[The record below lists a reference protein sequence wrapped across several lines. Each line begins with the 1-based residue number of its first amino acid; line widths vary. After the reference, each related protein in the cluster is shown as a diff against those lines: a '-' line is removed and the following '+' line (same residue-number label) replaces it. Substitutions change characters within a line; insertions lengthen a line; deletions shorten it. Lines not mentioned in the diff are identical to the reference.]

1 MALTTV
7 PPVARQVK
15 KHGGNTGSEMRSH
28 IHGATARRQS
38 AATRVSGAVIALSL
52 VFLSIFWVMPTR
64 AEAQTYRFSTVTV
77 QGNSQ
82 IDAETIIGF
91 ARIAQSR
98 AVSAAELNA
107 AYQRVVATGFFRN
120 VDFAPSGNRLV
131 ISVQE
136 YPLLNQVAIEGNRRL
151 RDEQLREVIR
161 SRPGGVFSPSLA
173 ESDANAIAEAYAAAG
188 RLSARVTPRLI
199 ERPNGRVDLAFEVRE
214 GRVLE
219 IQRISFVG
227 NRSFSD
233 RRLRGAVEAAQTGR
247 LSAFFQVDNFNEAR
261 IARGRQTL
269 QDFYLSRGFLDAQV
283 TAATTEL
290 TRQRDGAFV
299 TYTIRE
305 GQQYRFGRQTVISEL
320 PGIDAAAY
328 EAAMSNRSGTL
339 FTPNALESL
348 IQQIERIGYQSGERF
363 VRAEPRLTRNE
374 RDGTIDVVF
383 ALVRGPRLFIERID
397 IQGNESTQDEVIRR
411 QFQVAEGDPL
421 NPREIREAAA
431 RIEALG
437 YFSDVRVNPAQGSS
451 PDQAVVDVQ
460 VEETTTGSLGFGLS
474 FGANDGIGA
483 SLTYSEQNFLGR
495 GQQLSATFS
504 TIRTARSVDLS
515 FTEPALLG
523 RDLAFGLRL
532 GLSNSTPSTAAQFGT
547 SVLQVTPSL
556 TFPLSEFGRL
566 SVRTSLMRD
575 ELTLLPPPGPTGEPP
590 VPTPDPLAPR
600 LRQDGNVGRVVTGS
614 VGVTYTYDTRR
625 IGPDPDRG
633 YVLRFSTDVAGGDR
647 QWMRGTV
654 LAGYE
659 HRVMNGDVTL
669 SAQFEAGMIV
679 HRGGPSRITERF
691 ALSSDQFR
699 GFRPY
704 GIGPVGYGADGSRH
718 GLGGNMFAVA
728 RLDATFPLGLPQE
741 YNMRGG
747 VFFDVGTVRGIDA
760 PTADVRDTGSIRAT
774 AGVALLWDS
783 PFGPLRFNFATPLR
797 REPFDRPQRFDL
809 SIASRF

>member
-1 MALTTV
+1 
-7 PPVARQVK
+7 
-15 KHGGNTGSEMRSH
+15 MRSQLN
-28 IHGATARRQS
+28 GATARRQ
-38 AATRVSGAVIALSL
+38 AASFRLGGALLSFAL
-52 VFLSIFWVMPTR
+52 VFIASLWIAPSR
-64 AEAQTYRFSTVTV
+64 AEAQTFRFATISVE
-77 QGNSQ
+77 GNEQ
-82 IDAETIIGF
+82 IDAETIVGF
-91 ARIAQSR
+91 ARIARSR
-98 AVSAAELNA
+98 ALSAAELNA
-107 AYQRVVATGFFRN
+107 AYQRVVSTGFFRT
-120 VDFAPSGNRLV
+120 VDFSPAGNRLM
-131 ISVQE
+131 IRVQE
-136 YPLLNQVAIEGNRRL
+136 YPLLGQVALEGNRRI
-151 RDEQLREVIR
+151 RDEQLQGVIR
-161 SRPGGVFSPSLA
+161 SRPGGVYSPSLA
-173 ESDANAIAEAYAAAG
+173 ESDANAIAEVYAAAG
-188 RLSARVTPRLI
+188 RLSARVTPRII
-199 ERPNGRVDLAFEVRE
+199 ERPNGRVDLAFEIRE
-214 GRVLE
+214 GRVVE

-233 RRLRGAVEAAQTGR
+233 RRLRGAIEAAQTGR
-247 LSAFFQVDNFNEAR
+247 LSALFQVDNFNEGR

-299 TYTIRE
+299 TYTVQE
-305 GQQYRFGRQTVISEL
+305 GQQYRFGRQSVVSEL
-320 PGIDAAAY
+320 AGIDAAAY
-328 EAAMSNRSGTL
+328 EAAMSNRVGTL
-339 FTPNALESL
+339 FTPTALESL
-348 IQQIERIGYQSGERF
+348 IQQVERIGYQSGERF

-374 RDGTIDVVF
+374 RDGTIDVVL
-383 ALVRGPRLFIERID
+383 ALVRGPRVFIERID
-397 IQGNESTQDEVIRR
+397 IQGNETTQDQVIRR
-411 QFQVAEGDPL
+411 QFQVSEGDPL

-437 YFSDVRVNPAQGSS
+437 YFSDVRVNPVQGSS

-474 FGANDGIGA
+474 FGQNDGLGA
-483 SLTYSEQNFLGR
+483 NVSYNEQNFLGR
-495 GQQLSATFS
+495 GQQLSATIS
-504 TIRTARSVDLS
+504 TLRNARSVDLS

-523 RDLAFGLRL
+523 RDLAFGIRL
-532 GLSNSTPSTAAQFGT
+532 GLSSSTASSAAQFGT

-566 SVRTSLMRD
+566 SLRAGLMRD
-575 ELTLLPPPGPTGEPP
+575 ELILQAAPAAPA
-590 VPTPDPLAPR
+590 PDPLAPR
-600 LRQDGNVGRVVTGS
+600 LRIEGDVGRVVTGTI
-614 VGVTYTYDTRR
+614 GFTYNYDTRR

-633 YVLRFSTDVAGGDR
+633 FVLRFSTDLAGGDR
-647 QWMRGTV
+647 SWLRSTF

-659 HRVMNGDVTL
+659 QRVFNGDVTL
-669 SAQFEAGMIV
+669 SAQFEAGVIT
-679 HRGGPSRITERF
+679 HGGGPSRITERF

-704 GIGPVGYGADGSRH
+704 GVGPVGTAPDESRH

-747 VFFDVGTVRGIDA
+747 VFMDVGTVRGIDA
-760 PTADVRDTGSIRAT
+760 ATADVTDTGSIRAT

-797 REPFDRPQRFDL
+797 REAFDRPQRFDL